1 MNSKYKNLINIALMV
16 ILLVITISVIFKDNE
31 VEDIIAVLK
40 EGNPVYVFAGLLTIL
55 VSWACESLIIYIT
68 FRSLEEKIRFIRC
81 LKYTFIGFYY
91 SAITPS
97 SSGGQPMQIVYMS
110 RDGYKF
116 TSSSI
121 TILLVVIVYKVVLLG
136 LIGFTMITNG
146 SFAFEYIG
154 MVKWLF
160 IFGVAVNVICISLYV
175 MIFISSDLLKKIIV
189 KGIGFLHRIKLIRH
203 KQRKIDKI
211 TELIDDYEK
220 GTKFIIK
227 NPKLLIV
234 TLIITVVQRVLLF
247 SIPFIIYKY
256 FGLNDLSYLEI
267 ITLQIILN
275 TAVDNLPIPGG
286 IGVTE
291 LAFKVL
297 YSAVFSAA
305 VFVPS
310 MLMSRFIV
318 FYFMLI
324 ISAVVTFI
332 AHISSFRKRVVIK

>member
-1 MNSKYKNLINIALMV
+1 MKKNKNLINIAFMV
-16 ILLVITISVIFKDNE
+16 VLLTLTIYMIFKDNE
-31 VEDIIAVLK
+31 VEDIINVLK
-40 EGNPVYVFAGLLTIL
+40 EGNPVYIVLGLATIL
-55 VSWACESLIIYIT
+55 ISWSCESAIIYIT
-68 FRSLEEKIRFIRC
+68 FRSLKEKVRFIRC
-81 LKYTFIGFYY
+81 LKYTFIGYYY

-97 SSGGQPMQIVYMS
+97 ASGGQPMQIVYMS

-121 TILLVVIVYKVVLLG
+121 TILLIVIVYKVVLLG
-136 LIGFTMITNG
+136 LIGFTTLVNS
-146 SFAFEYIG
+146 SFALPYISE
-154 MVKWLF
+154 VKWFF
-160 IFGVAVNVICISLYV
+160 ILGVSINVICITLYA
-175 MIFISSDLLKKIIV
+175 MIFVSSDFLKRIII
-189 KGIGFLHRIKLIRH
+189 KGINFLHKIKIIRH

-211 TELIDDYEK
+211 TDLIDDYEK

-234 TLIITVVQRVLLF
+234 TFLITVVQRVLLF
-247 SIPFIIYKY
+247 TIPYIVYRY

-291 LAFKVL
+291 IAFKIL
-297 YSAVFSAA
+297 YGAVFVSA

-310 MLMSRFIV
+310 MLLSRFFS
-318 FYFMLI
+318 FYFMLMV
-324 ISAVVTFI
+324 SATITLV
-332 AHISSFRKRVVIK
+332 AHIGTLRKRVVIK

>member
-1 MNSKYKNLINIALMV
+1 MNNKNKNFFNIAFMV
-16 ILLVITISVIFKDNE
+16 VLLAITIYVIFKDNE

-40 EGNPVYVFAGLLTIL
+40 EGNPIYVLLGIATIL
-55 VSWACESLIIYIT
+55 ISWACESLIIYIT
-68 FRSLEEKIRFIRC
+68 FRSLREKARFIRC
-81 LKYTFIGFYY
+81 LKYTFIGYYY

-97 SSGGQPMQIVYMS
+97 ASGGQPMQIVYMS

-121 TILLVVIVYKVVLLG
+121 TILLIVIVYKVVLLG
-136 LIGFTMITNG
+136 LIGFTFLTNG
-146 SFAFEYIG
+146 SFAFHYVDE
-154 MVKWLF
+154 VKWFF
-160 IFGVAVNVICISLYV
+160 ILGVSINVICILLYV
-175 MIFISSDLLKKIIV
+175 MIFVSSELLKRIII
-189 KGIGFLHRIKLIRH
+189 KGINFLHKIKIIRH

-211 TELIDDYEK
+211 TELIDDYEE

-234 TLIITVVQRVLLF
+234 TFLITIVQRLLLF
-247 SIPFIIYKY
+247 SIPYIVYRY

-275 TAVDNLPIPGG
+275 TAVDNLPVPGG

-291 LAFKVL
+291 IAFKTL
-297 YSAVFSAA
+297 YSAVFTAA

-310 MLMSRFIV
+310 MLLSRFFS

-324 ISAVVTFI
+324 VSAIVTLV
-332 AHISSFRKRVVIK
+332 AHIGTLRKRVVIK

>member
-1 MNSKYKNLINIALMV
+1 MKKNKNLINIAFMV
-16 ILLVITISVIFKDNE
+16 VLLILTIYMIFKDNE
-31 VEDIIAVLK
+31 VEDIINVLK
-40 EGNPVYVFAGLLTIL
+40 EGNPIYIVLGLATIL
-55 VSWACESLIIYIT
+55 ISWACESAIIYIT
-68 FRSLEEKIRFIRC
+68 FKSLKEKVKFIRC
-81 LKYTFIGFYY
+81 LKYTFIGYYY

-97 SSGGQPMQIVYMS
+97 ASGGQPMQIVYMS

-121 TILLVVIVYKVVLLG
+121 TILLIVIVYKVVLLG
-136 LIGFTMITNG
+136 LIGFTTLVNG
-146 SFAFEYIG
+146 SFAIPYISE
-154 MVKWLF
+154 VKWFF
-160 IFGVAVNVICISLYV
+160 ILGVSINVICITLYA
-175 MIFISSDLLKKIIV
+175 MIFVSSEFLKKIIV
-189 KGIGFLHRIKLIRH
+189 KGINFLHKIKIIRH

-220 GTKFIIK
+220 GTKFIIN

-234 TLIITVVQRVLLF
+234 TFLITVVQRVLLF
-247 SIPFIIYKY
+247 TIPYIVYRY

-275 TAVDNLPIPGG
+275 TAVDNLPVPGG

-291 LAFKVL
+291 IAFKVL
-297 YSAVFSAA
+297 YSAVFVSA

-310 MLMSRFIV
+310 MLLSRFFS

-324 ISAVVTFI
+324 VSATVTLV
-332 AHISSFRKRVVIK
+332 AHIGTLRKRVVIN